1 MKFTIHGCP
10 ITKKNSMRMVNV
22 RGRVIP
28 IPSKQFVAYQN
39 EAERYIPYKWYNIET
54 PCNIKC
60 VYYMPTK
67 RRVDLCNLLA
77 ATCDILVHYGV
88 IADDNCGIAYS
99 HDGSYVVL
107 GCKDKPRV
115 EIEITKLEE

>member
-1 MKFTIHGCP
+1 MKFTIKGTP
-10 ITKKNSMRMVNV
+10 ITKKNSQRMVNV

-28 IPSKQFVAYQN
+28 IPSKQFTAYQK
-39 EAERYIPYKWYNIET
+39 ECEKHIPYKRYNIET

-67 RRVDLCNLLA
+67 LRVDLCNLLA

-107 GCKDKPRV
+107 GEKENPRV
-115 EIEITKLEE
+115 EIEITKLGE

>member
-1 MKFTIHGCP
+1 
-10 ITKKNSMRMVNV
+10 MVYAK
-22 RGRVIP
+22 GRVIP
-28 IPSKQFVAYQN
+28 IPSKQFLAYQMD
-39 EAERYIPYKWYNIET
+39 AEKHIPYKWYNIDA

-60 VYYMPTK
+60 VYYMPTN

-88 IADDNCGIAYS
+88 IKDDNCGIAYS
-99 HDGSYVVL
+99 HDGSKVVL
-107 GCKDKPRV
+107 GCKDNPRV